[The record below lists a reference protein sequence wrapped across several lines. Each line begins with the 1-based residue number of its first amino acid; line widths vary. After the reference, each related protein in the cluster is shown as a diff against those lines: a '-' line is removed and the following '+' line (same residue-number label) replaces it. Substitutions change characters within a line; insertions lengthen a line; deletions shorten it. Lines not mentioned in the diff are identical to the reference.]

1 VDPELTQLWNVGK
14 LLWTRQYVEMFAL
27 LQSIGA
33 QLASTGGRLW
43 SLAKQSVA
51 SSAAHAHDAAHR
63 LFSLSLR
70 LSAGPSLSALN
81 QSTIA
86 RFTSTSV
93 PPPLATPASRSGRSR
108 CSRLPQ
114 RPTVCGQQSCYAKP
128 TPVSRRRCEKTEQ
141 KSRKV
146 QSQALLVCVTSSCLC
161 D

>member
-1 VDPELTQLWNVGK
+1 MGK

-93 PPPLATPASRSGRSR
+93 PPPLATPASKRSLTL
-108 CSRLPQ
+108 LPAAAEAHSL
-114 RPTVCGQQSCYAKP
+114 RTTELLCKAYTSISPEVRKNRT
-128 TPVSRRRCEKTEQ
+128 EKQ
-141 KSRKV
+141 KSPIAGAACMCDK
-146 QSQALLVCVTSSCLC
+146 QLLVQLN
-161 D
+161 